1 MNRPVATQ
9 GERRGTEVQDGG
21 MPFGGE
27 AARVSRP
34 LWHGHPARAQA
45 WPGWPCHG
53 RIDIV
58 RRTGVAALFSLF
70 LFTLAVGAAAQGNA
84 ANTPPQLRGVGIDQ
98 RLNNQVPVGL
108 KFRDETGG
116 TVTLGSY
123 FGKKPVILSLVYYT
137 CPMLCPMAE
146 NGLLN
151 ALRDVKFN
159 IGEQY
164 EVVTVSIDPTE
175 TPEMA
180 MGKKAVYVGLYGRP
194 GAKQGW
200 HFLVGDEPSIRAL
213 TQAVGFHYNYI
224 PETKQFAHATGL
236 VVLTPQGR
244 ISRYFYGI
252 LYPPRD
258 IRLALV
264 EASNEKIGSPVDAV
278 LLYCCEY
285 DPATGRY
292 SVVISRILKI
302 AAAITV
308 LSLGTLIF
316 ALSRGGRKTDF

>member
-1 MNRPVATQ
+1 MQVVTKCETQ
-9 GERRGTEVQDGG
+9 
-21 MPFGGE
+21 
-27 AARVSRP
+27 RVKTP
-34 LWHGHPARAQA
+34 T
-45 WPGWPCHG
+45 G
-53 RIDIV
+53 RMDIV
-58 RRTGVAALFSLF
+58 RRVRVAAQLSLF
-70 LFTLAVGAAAQGNA
+70 LFSLAVGAAGQDNA
-84 ANTPPQLRGVGIDQ
+84 SVTPPQLRGVGIDQ
-98 RLNNQVPVGL
+98 RLNNQVPLDL
-108 KFRDETGG
+108 KFRDETGQ

-137 CPMLCPMAE
+137 CPMLCTMAE

-213 TQAVGFHYNYI
+213 AQAVGFHYNYI
-224 PETKQFAHATGL
+224 PETKQFAHATGII
-236 VVLTPQGR
+236 VLTPQGKV
-244 ISRYFYGI
+244 SRYFYGI

-264 EASNEKIGSPVDAV
+264 EASNEKIGNPVDAV
-278 LLYCCEY
+278 LLYCCQY
-285 DPATGRY
+285 DPATGKY
-292 SVVISRILKI
+292 SVVVSRVLRI
-302 AAAITV
+302 AGVIT
-308 LSLGTLIF
+308 LLCMGTLII
-316 ALSRGGRKTDF
+316 ALSRGGRQDEILDFGFWIWD

>member
-1 MNRPVATQ
+1 MRLQ
-9 GERRGTEVQDGG
+9 GGQ
-21 MPFGGE
+21 
-27 AARVSRP
+27 
-34 LWHGHPARAQA
+34 
-45 WPGWPCHG
+45 
-53 RIDIV
+53 
-58 RRTGVAALFSLF
+58 
-70 LFTLAVGAAAQGNA
+70 
-84 ANTPPQLRGVGIDQ
+84 
-98 RLNNQVPVGL
+98 
-108 KFRDETGG
+108 
-116 TVTLGSY
+116 TVTLSSY

-137 CPMLCPMAE
+137 CPMLCTMAE

-151 ALRDVKFN
+151 ALRDVTFN

-213 TQAVGFHYNYI
+213 TQAVGYHYNYI
-224 PETKQFAHATGL
+224 PETKQFAHATGI
-236 VVLTPQGR
+236 VVLTPQGKV
-244 ISRYFYGI
+244 SRYFYGI

-278 LLYCCEY
+278 LLYCCQY
-285 DPATGRY
+285 DPTTGKY
-292 SVVISRILKI
+292 SIVVSRILRI
-302 AAAITV
+302 AGVVTL
-308 LSLGTLIF
+308 LSMGTLIIT
-316 ALSRGGRKTDF
+316 LTRGRRREQI